1 MSTTH
6 IALQPQS
13 LVEQVSVQAA
23 TTPDATAVVEGGERL
38 SYRELDARANELA
51 NQLRLLGV
59 APEVVVGLC
68 LPRSRGMVVACL
80 AILKAGGAYLPLDP
94 QNPPARMA
102 QILQDARASVV
113 IGEGL
118 AESLSLGTLPVVSL
132 SREGTV
138 HGCRAQFNSRDDVK
152 ESPASDHNLAYVI
165 YTSGSTGEAKGVEVE
180 HSSLRNLVSWH
191 IDEFDVTSSDRATLM
206 ASPGFDAAV
215 WELWPYLAA
224 GASLFI
230 VNGDVRIDP
239 ISLRKWLVDEGI
251 TITFVPT
258 PMAEQLIAMDWPDH
272 CALRVMLTGADTLQ
286 HYPSASLPFV
296 VVNNYGPT
304 ECTVV
309 ATSGPVDVHS
319 PVSQL
324 PPIGRP
330 IANTQLYVLDENR
343 RPVPA
348 GEAGELFIGG
358 AGVARGY
365 RNRPHLTAERF
376 ILDPFSRQP
385 EARLYRTGDIGRVL
399 EDGQI
404 SFQGRMDDQVKI
416 RGYRVEPNEVAVV
429 LNRHPMVQASL
440 ITALEDS
447 PGNKRLLA
455 YVQAKPNSEPAD
467 ESLRDFLAGCLPD
480 YMVPSAF
487 VRVAFFPL
495 TDRGKIDREALPA
508 PPARVANAADSV
520 GPLTPLQQRVATM
533 LGSLLRV
540 EGVGVNDN
548 FFVLGGTS
556 LLGAQVIA
564 RVRDAF
570 GVELRLLDL
579 FDHPTVAGL
588 SKEIERLLVSKLEAL
603 PDAEAE
609 MQAARLTCSDS
620 TRSLQKA

>member
-1 MSTTH
+1 MAVIEDNLTESV
-6 IALQPQS
+6 
-13 LVEQVSVQAA
+13 LV
-23 TTPDATAVVEGGERL
+23 
-38 SYRELDARANELA
+38 
-51 NQLRLLGV
+51 
-59 APEVVVGLC
+59 
-68 LPRSRGMVVACL
+68 
-80 AILKAGGAYLPLDP
+80 
-94 QNPPARMA
+94 
-102 QILQDARASVV
+102 
-113 IGEGL
+113 
-118 AESLSLGTLPVVSL
+118 GTLPVVPL

-138 HGCRAQFNSRDDVK
+138 GGRPAQVNSRD
-152 ESPASDHNLAYVI
+152 EITEASASDHDLAYVI

-180 HSSLRNLVSWH
+180 HSSLRNLVAWH

-224 GASLFI
+224 GATLFI

-258 PMAEQLIAMDWPDH
+258 PMAEQLIQMDWSNH
-272 CALRVMLTGADTLQ
+272 CALRIMLTGADTLH
-286 HYPSASLPFV
+286 HYPSTSLPFV

-309 ATSGPVDVHS
+309 ATSGPVDARS
-319 PVSQL
+319 PVAQL

-330 IANTQLYVLDENR
+330 IANTQLYVLDESR
-343 RPVPA
+343 RPVAA
-348 GEAGELFIGG
+348 GEAGELFIAG

-365 RNRPHLTAERF
+365 RGRPQLTAERF
-376 ILDPFSRQP
+376 LPDPFSRRP
-385 EARLYRTGDIGRVL
+385 GARLYRTGDIVRVL

-404 SFQGRMDDQVKI
+404 SFQGRVDDQVKI
-416 RGYRVEPNEVAVV
+416 RGYRVEPNEVAVA
-429 LNRHPMVQASL
+429 LNRHPMVQTSL
-440 ITALEDS
+440 VTALEDS
-447 PGNKRLLA
+447 SGNKRLLA
-455 YVQAKPNSEPAD
+455 YVQARPGPEPAD

-487 VRVAFFPL
+487 VRVASFPL
-495 TDRGKIDREALPA
+495 TDHGKIDRAALPA
-508 PPARVANAADSV
+508 PPTRVANSGDSV
-520 GPLTPLQQRVATM
+520 APLTPLQQRVATM
-533 LGSLLRV
+533 LGSLLRA
-540 EGVGVNDN
+540 EGVGLNDN

-588 SKEIERLLVSKLEAL
+588 SKEIEGLLVSKLEAL
-603 PDAEAE
+603 PEDEAE
-609 MQAARLTCSDS
+609 MQAARLSCA
-620 TRSLQKA
+620 KPGA